1 MKEIANEI
9 LRVNNIEGNKVAILV
24 IDEDHEATGDAESY
38 DQLISRKQER
48 VIEFANTHD
57 LPMWFVYGE
66 TPTRKLL
73 MNKATNRELVS
84 EFHKFHANAFLVYPH
99 EGVEYPL
106 DNQLKDSGITHLV
119 ILGHHMEACVKE
131 TAMSAL
137 KLGYGV
143 ITSMDTLRQNY
154 LFFYDQCSWKNV
166 EGVSFYESL
175 DAEVKHLR
183 DESVAAP
190 SCSLWN
196 EPMPVMEA
204 QEHNV
209 DYNDEISFTEFGFDI
224 NGDTA
229 QTQKSSVSS
238 EKPVS
243 QNAYE
248 GLRQLLESEVF
259 IEPGSKLKE
268 QVYPNL
274 VHLLNA
280 IKDHA
285 DFTTIKEIANQGFQK
300 NSNIKEKNVSPDPQ
314 HVTNR
319 LTIFQIILNANT
331 LEEALDS
338 INQKFP
344 QYSQTQNTESTIN
357 MTLK

>member
-9 LRVNNIEGNKVAILV
+9 LNVNNSEGSKVAILV
-24 IDEDHEATGDAESY
+24 IDEDHEATGGAETY
-38 DQLISRKQER
+38 DQVISRKQER
-48 VIEFANTHD
+48 VVEFANTHG

-66 TPTRKLL
+66 LPTRKLL
-73 MNKATNRELVS
+73 MNKVTNKALVS
-84 EFHKFHANAFLVYPH
+84 EFHKFYANAFLVDPYDP
-99 EGVEYPL
+99 VEYPL
-106 DNQLKDSGITHLV
+106 DKQLKDAGITHLV

-183 DESVAAP
+183 DEFVTAP
-190 SCSLWN
+190 SSSSWN
-196 EPMPVMEA
+196 DPLPVRDAHEDIL
-204 QEHNV
+204 
-209 DYNDEISFTEFGFDI
+209 DYNAEITFTDFDI
-224 NGDTA
+224 NCETTEA
-229 QTQKSSVSS
+229 QKSSASS
-238 EKPVS
+238 EKQGS
-243 QNAYE
+243 QYTYE
-248 GLRQLLESEVF
+248 ELRKLLESEVF

-280 IKDHA
+280 IKDNA
-285 DFTTIKEIANQGFQK
+285 DFTTIKEIAKQGIER
-300 NSNIKEKNVSPDPQ
+300 NSTIKENNLSSDTQ

-319 LTIFQIILNANT
+319 LTIFLTILNANT

-338 INQKFP
+338 IHQKYP
-344 QYSQTQNTESTIN
+344 QDSQTQDNESTSN

>member
-9 LRVNNIEGNKVAILV
+9 LSVNNTEGNKVAILV
-24 IDEDHEATGDAESY
+24 IDEDREATGDAESY

-48 VIEFANTHD
+48 VIEFANTHN

-73 MNKATNRELVS
+73 MNKATNKELVS
-84 EFHKFHANAFLVYPH
+84 EFHKFHTSAFLVHPH

-106 DNQLKDSGITHLV
+106 DNQLKDAGITHLV

-137 KLGYGV
+137 KLGYEV
-143 ITSMDTLRQNY
+143 ITSMDTLRQNH

-166 EGVSFYESL
+166 EGISFYESL

-190 SCSLWN
+190 SSSLWDQ
-196 EPMPVMEA
+196 PMPVGEA
-204 QEHNV
+204 YEDNL
-209 DYNDEISFTEFGFDI
+209 DYNEEITFIEFGFDS
-224 NGDTA
+224 NGNIAEA
-229 QTQKSSVSS
+229 QQSSASS
-238 EKPVS
+238 EKPRS

-248 GLRQLLESEVF
+248 QLRQLLESELF

-280 IKDHA
+280 IKDNA
-285 DFTTIKEIANQGFQK
+285 DFITIKEIANQGIER
-300 NSNIKEKNVSPDPQ
+300 NSTIKEKNVSSDSE
-314 HVTNR
+314 HLSNR
-319 LTIFQIILNANT
+319 LTIFQTILNANT

-338 INQKFP
+338 IHQKYP
-344 QYSQTQNTESTIN
+344 QDRQTQDNESTIN
-357 MTLK
+357 TTLK